1 VKRVYTFV
9 QKTGSV
15 EGRTPSGEKMEI
27 PLFPGILKHL
37 NVVDLPRY
45 LGDPAVLLKYTRE
58 ALRTAPWQV
67 LREFPPAWLKQCLT
81 STEMRPGRR
90 RALEFL
96 LE

>member
-9 QKTGSV
+9 KKSGAV
-15 EGRTPSGEKMEI
+15 ECRTPSGEKTEI

-37 NVVDLPRY
+37 CVVDLPRY
-45 LGDPAVLLKYTRE
+45 LQDPAVLLKYTRE
-58 ALRTAPWQV
+58 ALKTAPWQV
-67 LREFPPAWLKQCLT
+67 LREFPRAWLRQCLA
-81 STEMRPGRR
+81 STEMRPERR